1 VNDAAKPNAVKQFA
15 TQPKVLAGGLGA
27 SLTTNVIIVVQ
38 EFIPSWEPSTAFV
51 GAAAAIVGMAVAWIK
66 SN

>member
-1 VNDAAKPNAVKQFA
+1 MNDKATTGAVTRFA

-38 EFIPSWEPSTAFV
+38 EFIPYWEPSTAFV
-51 GAAAAIVGMAVAWIK
+51 GAAAAIVGMIVAWIK